1 MNGPATPDADWGA
14 ATRLLAEQDG
24 VISRRQAHT
33 LGLQPHDLERLV
45 RRRVW
50 ARVIP
55 GIFVNHTGPPS
66 WQQRAW
72 AGVLHFEPAA
82 LAGASAL
89 QVVDGAGWQPGPSRQ
104 RAPRGR
110 TSLGDA
116 PIEIAVHS
124 SRRVAQLDGYRVVR
138 TGAFSD
144 VVQHS
149 ARPPRV
155 RFDEA
160 VLDLAAQAPT
170 DLAAIGV
177 LADACGSR
185 RTTAQRLLATI
196 ARRSRLS
203 RRRWLVGVLGDVA
216 AGTCSTLEHVYL
228 DRVQRPHGLPR
239 GNRQASEQ
247 TAGGRLFR
255 DVDLPEFDLIIEL
268 DGRLFHDSTE
278 QRDRDMDRDLDAA
291 VDGRTSIRLG
301 WGQCTER
308 ACRTAG
314 RLARVLASRGW
325 VGEPVRCGPDCA
337 LD

>member
-1 MNGPATPDADWGA
+1 MIRRPPRS
-14 ATRLLAEQDG
+14 TRTD
-24 VISRRQAHT
+24 T
-33 LGLQPHDLERLV
+33 LFPYTTLFR
-45 RRRVW
+45 
-50 ARVIP
+50 
-55 GIFVNHTGPPS
+55 S
-66 WQQRAW
+66 
-72 AGVLHFEPAA
+72 

-89 QVVDGAGWQPGPSRQ
+89 QVVDGAAWQRSPSQQ
-104 RAPRGR
+104 RSR

-116 PIEIAVHS
+116 PIEIVVHS
-124 SRRVAQLDGYRVVR
+124 SRRVARLDGYRVLR
-138 TGAFSD
+138 AGAFSD

-155 RFDEA
+155 RFDDA

-196 ARRSRLS
+196 ARRSRLR
-203 RRRWLVGVLGDVA
+203 RRRWMVNILADVA

-228 DRVQRPHGLPR
+228 DRVQRPHGLPQ

-268 DGRLFHDSTE
+268 DGRLFHDTTE

-314 RLARVLASRGW
+314 RLARVLAARGW
-325 VGEPVRCGPDCA
+325 VGEPVRCGPDCD
-337 LD
+337 LN